1 MKAEELVTHQPRR
14 PRFASPPDQVGIA
27 LDDRIRVGQ
36 MLAQIELEEI
46 IGKTQRWARAGR
58 LDRGLSLSLPYFDEQ
73 TMEICWRELMVIP
86 RGRIPFLPAFVVV
99 AAQDE
104 SRRVAAEGGLGVATR
119 IHLLAQLLA
128 LELAFSGGGGLPA
141 VPAGVK
147 D

>member
-1 MKAEELVTHQPRR
+1 V
-14 PRFASPPDQVGIA
+14 DQAGIA

-58 LDRGLSLSLPYFDEQ
+58 LDRGLSLSLPYFDDQ
-73 TMEICWRELMVIP
+73 SMEICWRELMVTP

-104 SRRVAAEGGLGVATR
+104 SQRVAAEDRMCAATR
-119 IHLLAQLLA
+119 EHLLAQLHA
-128 LELAFSGGGGLPA
+128 LELAFSGGRRLPA
-141 VPAGVK
+141 APAGVK